1 MSNLHI
7 VIARYNESLD
17 WLDTC
22 LTPQQRRSVWIYN
35 KGPDSVSSQIKT
47 LPNVGREAH
56 TYLTYI
62 IENYDNLPD
71 RVYFLQGDPFP
82 HLELSPTYEVV
93 QGWLRCWHSQVTAFG
108 YSINVIH
115 SSITRN
121 FREPDKDQCSL
132 NFGDWME
139 AHVAPFRSP
148 IRWYM
153 GACFGVSGAIIKNR
167 SKDYYINLLK
177 EFQTLDPETAY
188 YIERLWV
195 YVFQLDE
202 LFETNPIYKSI
213 FNC

>member
-62 IENYDNLPD
+62 IENYDNLPE

-82 HLELSPTYEVV
+82 HLQFEPSFDMVQTWFRAWDIQINRDGFSKNIKVDEIDRNYRELNTDP
-93 QGWLRCWHSQVTAFG
+93 
-108 YSINVIH
+108 
-115 SSITRN
+115 
-121 FREPDKDQCSL
+121 CSL

-148 IRWYM
+148 IQWYT
-153 GACFGVSGAIIKNR
+153 GAIFGVSGSNIKNR
-167 SKDYYINLLK
+167 SKDYYIKLLK
-177 EFQTLDPETAY
+177 SFKL
-188 YIERLWV
+188 
-195 YVFQLDE
+195 
-202 LFETNPIYKSI
+202 
-213 FNC
+213 